1 MTRTEAELKIIEKA
15 IEMKAI
21 MLEYNP
27 EAEYLSV
34 SITKHTD
41 PEDDLFVLGEWTISI
56 HNSDKAHLLDAFVSG
71 GEVYSRRVGSAGE
84 VIAEGVTV

>member
-21 MLEYNP
+21 MMEYNP

-34 SITKHTD
+34 SMSKHTD
-41 PEDDLFVLGEWTISI
+41 PEDDLFILGKWTISV
-56 HNSDKAHLLDAFVSG
+56 HNSDKAHLINAFVSDNE
-71 GEVYSRRVGSAGE
+71 EVYRTDTNE
-84 VIAEGVTV
+84 IIAEGVKV